1 MESTQQGIGPAPTGT
16 AAPRAAGE
24 VKSGA
29 RVAVGLLLVL
39 PAALALLVGYV
50 LPSLKTVQVSFS
62 RISLPGRPSESV
74 GFDNYSRL
82 GADTARE
89 FGYALVFVGLPLLV
103 VLVVGPLLAFA
114 AHLAGR
120 RVRLAVRLALVV
132 PMVCFAPAVMAVTWL
147 IDFGTGESLPLTMLA
162 AAGLSTFG
170 LVCGIAVTAYLA
182 VLRRDAPVKTAIT
195 AGLAVAGIAVLATAA
210 TALQVLT
217 FPLVLGAGGRDG
229 TGVTPL
235 FGVYTTGFRQF
246 DLGGAAAL
254 STVLGLVLGLLGLAA
269 AAVVIFTNVRV
280 EVDRSGEPTAQT
292 RPWAVAVTGAVL
304 LVVLGVALFG
314 LWPWLRPLLASG
326 VPSGP
331 DTGRL
336 LVNTWLPPL
345 ISTVV
350 GVGWAALAG
359 FAIGVLRPLGR
370 YSGLLLVPFA
380 PWLFIGVGPLVI
392 ANFLDVTEA
401 ETADTFVGMIPPG
414 WLSIPALF
422 AFTVFFRGQAARWTE
437 LTSSRGPAW
446 AVLGT
451 WLPALPFVG
460 LVGGATWLIRA
471 QDISWTYAAMYNP
484 DRLSGPLWAAQA
496 MQQDPDAVQ
505 HALPLVAVVLFA
517 VALGA
522 LQVWYLDRLTIRA
535 GSRPRPGSS

>member
-1 MESTQQGIGPAPTGT
+1 MESTRQGAGPALTGT
-16 AAPRAAGE
+16 TAPRVPGE
-24 VKSGA
+24 TVSGA

-50 LPSLKTVQVSFS
+50 LPSLTTVRDSFS
-62 RISLPGRPSESV
+62 RVGLPGTPRESV
-74 GFDNYSRL
+74 GFDNYSGL
-82 GADTARE
+82 GADTVRE
-89 FGYALVFVGLPLLV
+89 FGYALSYVGMPLLV
-103 VLVVGPLLAFA
+103 VLVVAPLLAFA

-120 RVRLAVRLALVV
+120 RARLAVRLALVL

-147 IDFGTGESLPLTMLA
+147 IDSGPSDSGTGDSLPLTMLA
-162 AAGLSTFG
+162 GVGLSTFG

-182 VLRRDAPVKTAIT
+182 VLRREGPVRTPVLS
-195 AGLAVAGIAVLATAA
+195 GLTVAGIAVLATVA

-217 FPLVLGAGGRDG
+217 FPLVMGAGGRDG

-235 FGVYTTGFRQF
+235 FEVYSNGFRQF

-254 STVLGLVLGLLGLAA
+254 STVLGLVVGLLGLAA
-269 AAVVIFTNVRV
+269 AAVVIFTGVRV
-280 EVDRSGEPTAQT
+280 EVDRSVEPTT
-292 RPWAVAVTGAVL
+292 RPRPWAVAVTGAVL
-304 LVVLGVALFG
+304 LVVLGVSLSG
-314 LWPWLRPLLASG
+314 LWPWLRPLLSSG

-370 YSGLLLVPFA
+370 YSPLLLVPFA
-380 PWLFIGVGPLVI
+380 PWLFTGVGPLVI
-392 ANFLDVTEA
+392 ANFLDSTEA
-401 ETADTFVGMIPPG
+401 DTVGTFVGLIPPG

-422 AFTVFFRGQAARWTE
+422 AFTVFFRGQAGRWTE
-437 LTSSRGPAW
+437 LTNSRGPAW
-446 AVLGT
+446 AVIGT
-451 WLPALPFVG
+451 WLPVLPFVG

-471 QDISWTYAAMYNP
+471 QDISWTFATAMDP
-484 DRLSGPLWAAQA
+484 DRWPGPLYA
-496 MQQDPDAVQ
+496 MQAVRLDPDAVQ
-505 HALPLVAVVLFA
+505 HALPLVAVILFA
-517 VALGA
+517 AALAA

-535 GSRPRPGSS
+535 GSR